1 MKKVMFKS
9 IKDCAVISQQSVKKD
24 NGLAQDDFESKDF
37 EGENGKGG
45 LDENKGQVVIY
56 RLFFFLI
63 SMLFNIDNFAHLA
76 S

>member
-45 LDENKGQVVIY
+45 LDENKG
-56 RLFFFLI
+56 
-63 SMLFNIDNFAHLA
+63 
-76 S
+76 

>member
-56 RLFFFLI
+56 RLFFF
-63 SMLFNIDNFAHLA
+63 FNFNVV
-76 S
+76 